1 MKSSASN
8 ALLMGQL
15 YVTYDI
21 TLYDPQPSAA
31 INQWLEEMTQYS
43 NTSLYSSS
51 ATRIPEQSIKAPG
64 IQYEINAITAN

>member
-1 MKSSASN
+1 VKSSASN

-31 INQWLEEMTQYS
+31 VNQWLEEMTQYTY
-43 NTSLYSSS
+43 TS
-51 ATRIPEQSIKAPG
+51 
-64 IQYEINAITAN
+64 